1 MRLKADF
8 LLLFVPILWGSA
20 FAVLRLAAGHHTIF
34 LLNGARFFLGGLLL
48 LPWLKW
54 KGAFQRSSLLYILL
68 AGLALYAGGS
78 LQQAGLASTTAGNG
92 GFITALSVVIVPFY
106 LWAGW
111 RERPSLA
118 TALGAVLALAGA
130 FLLSTGGSFRDGR
143 GDALVFLGA
152 FLWALHIV
160 VVGKGLPFID
170 PLPFAFG
177 QFILCGLLNL
187 ATGAV
192 FERPTPSDL
201 LQVLPAVLYTAVLSI
216 AVGFTLQVV
225 AQKHTPPSDA
235 VLIMS
240 MEAVF
245 AALFG
250 WAFLSERL
258 QPVQLV
264 GCAFILAAVVLVQA
278 RALRFRT
285 LPDSEQ

>member
-8 LLLFVPILWGSA
+8 LLLFVSILWGSA

-54 KGAFQRSSLLYILL
+54 KSAFRRSNLLYILL

-111 RERPSLA
+111 RERPSLV
-118 TALGAVLALAGA
+118 TGLGVVLALAGA
-130 FLLSTGGSFRDGR
+130 FLLSTGGSFRVGR
-143 GDALVFLGA
+143 GDVLVFLGA

-160 VVGKGLPFID
+160 VVGKGLRFIE

-187 ATGAV
+187 ATGAM
-192 FERPTPSDL
+192 FERPIPADL

-250 WAFLSERL
+250 WAYLGERL

-264 GCAFILAAVVLVQA
+264 GCALILAAVVLVQA
-278 RALRFRT
+278 RSLRLRALPA
-285 LPDSEQ
+285 LE

>member
-8 LLLFVPILWGSA
+8 LLLFVSILWGSA

-54 KGAFQRSSLLYILL
+54 KSAFRRSNLLYVLL

-111 RERPSLA
+111 RERPSLV
-118 TALGAVLALAGA
+118 TGLGVVLALAGA
-130 FLLSTGGSFRDGR
+130 FLLSTGGSFRVGR
-143 GDALVFLGA
+143 GDVLVFLGA

-160 VVGKGLPFID
+160 VVGKGLRFIE

-187 ATGAV
+187 ATGAM
-192 FERPTPSDL
+192 FERPIPADL

-250 WAFLSERL
+250 WAYLGERL

-264 GCAFILAAVVLVQA
+264 GCALILAAVVLVQA
-278 RALRFRT
+278 RSLRLRALPA
-285 LPDSEQ
+285 LE